1 MNKLAIAGIFL
12 GSMMIASTAMA
23 QEYSG
28 NPDRFPS
35 IGINLGGGA
44 QTGDS
49 RALNSG
55 SSAIQDVEQSYGAL
69 ALDVRLPVSDRVTL
83 SGAIGYI
90 GSSFEATETPLLLGQ
105 KTETNGVEFN
115 VGVRFYL
122 H

>member
-1 MNKLAIAGIFL
+1 MNKVAIAGIFL
-12 GSMMIASTAMA
+12 GFTMMALTANA

-28 NPDRFPS
+28 NPDRLPS

-49 RALNSG
+49 RAFNSG
-55 SSAIQDVEQSYGAL
+55 TSAIQDVEQSYGEL
-69 ALDVRLPVSDRVTL
+69 SLDVRLPVSDRVTL
-83 SGAIGYI
+83 SGAIGFI
-90 GSSFEATETPLLLGQ
+90 GSSFEATETSQLLGQ

-115 VGVRFYL
+115 IGVRFYI